1 MPVPATPRTPVHLFL
16 NCPGGAVSKTLPAQ
30 AGTICIFN
38 SGTNP
43 VWVNLDGT
51 AVGAAAD
58 ADGRTKLLPGGP
70 ALNLTNTNVASVKA
84 NSAAAAGLQIV
95 MQQAADEDQP

>member
-1 MPVPATPRTPVHLFL
+1 MPAPATTRTPVHLFL
-16 NCPGGAVSKTLPAQ
+16 NCPGGAVSKNLPAP
-30 AGTICIFN
+30 AGTILILN
-38 SGTNP
+38 TGANP

-58 ADGRTKLLPGGP
+58 ADGRTKLLAGGP
-70 ALNLTNTNVASVKA
+70 ALNLTNTNVTVVKA

-95 MQQAADEDQP
+95 MQQAAD